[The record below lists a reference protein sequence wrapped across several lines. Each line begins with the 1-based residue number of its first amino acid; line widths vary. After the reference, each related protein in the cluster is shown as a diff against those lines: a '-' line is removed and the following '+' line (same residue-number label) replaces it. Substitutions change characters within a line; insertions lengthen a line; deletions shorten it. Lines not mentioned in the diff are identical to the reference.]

1 MKTSTQSKQSK
12 LAQYTAVAGALIA
25 GSNVNAQIVYTDVSP
40 DAVLDSL
47 SAPYMLDFNNDAN
60 PDLVFSVQNIAGA
73 GSQSGLPFTYVGD
86 VCAVGFPAGNQV
98 IGAVS
103 SSSFAISAL
112 NAGDPI
118 SSAQNFGGSSS
129 SALAINALITAPGAG
144 RLP

>member
-1 MKTSTQSKQSK
+1 MKTSTPSKQSK

-60 PDLVFSVQNIAGA
+60 PDLIFSVQHVVGA
-73 GSQSGLPFTYVGD
+73 GSTSGIQFTYVGD

-103 SSSFAISAL
+103 SS
-112 NAGDPI
+112 
-118 SSAQNFGGSSS
+118 
-129 SALAINALITAPGAG
+129 
-144 RLP
+144 